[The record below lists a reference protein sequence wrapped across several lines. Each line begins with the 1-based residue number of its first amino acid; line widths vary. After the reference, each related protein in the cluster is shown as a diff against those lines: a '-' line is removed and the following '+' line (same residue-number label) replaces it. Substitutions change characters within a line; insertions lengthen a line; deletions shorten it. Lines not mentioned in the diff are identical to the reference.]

1 MPTSSSKTGMQGKL
15 LTVMTLLIFA
25 LLIAS
30 IGLSTFLETQK
41 LTTEMHRDIAH
52 LKSNL
57 SKKGQLLTNLA
68 ADSINVASTNI
79 DKISL
84 RAKLNAFVAS
94 DEDLKYIILM
104 DKERLA
110 FVHTLQPSLQNKTLN
125 DRLSQHLA
133 MARKPGD
140 FEHNNQGNN
149 YLEFL
154 TPLGA
159 GKTTWGVLRLGFS
172 LTSIDVI
179 AAHKNSLIKQSIF
192 EAVLQL
198 ILLAIIFMTVAWYS
212 SRKIS
217 LAVITPLR
225 ELTYRV
231 NDMTSGNYLA
241 HQETINPN
249 NREIAELNN
258 ALRRLSR
265 RLDSTYNEFKTYNH
279 SLEQQVEEQSAE
291 LAVSKNQADKY
302 NTSKSEFL
310 THMGH
315 EVRTPMNAVIGLTHL
330 LKQTPLTH
338 RQQDYTRKIIT
349 SGETLLTVISDMLD
363 FSKIDSGMLTLEK
376 QSFDLDEVLTNVI
389 QAVVPRAHEK
399 GLELMVDVK
408 PEVPGVLIGDAARLQ
423 QIFTNLLNNA
433 IQHTE
438 CGDITLSVDVPENPR
453 NQQILLNCKIVDSG
467 IGMTD
472 EQKNSLFDAFASPD
486 LPITRS
492 YNNSG
497 LGLTICKKLIEMM
510 DGQIWANSIYGIGS
524 EFIFLARFG
533 LPAHNYQKK
542 QLKFPKNA
550 CSILLVDNH
559 TRSSAIMTDMLSQL
573 GLKVTCVESTQH
585 AFDDISHA
593 SNTGQPYQLVIM
605 KADMPQISGTEAAN
619 HIKTQ
624 LHLNK
629 APQIILISKATE
641 VSEHTSLLNNSI
653 DNLLVAPITA
663 SQLRSAITTL
673 LTSPFNTPRPSHQN
687 IERESHML
695 AGKHILVTEDNDINQ
710 QVIGELLASIGV
722 QVSFANN
729 GQEALDLL
737 LDTTPIEV
745 DGILMDLQ
753 MPKMDGYEATQR
765 LRSDPRYQ
773 ELPIIGLTAHASTAE
788 HQRCLDKGMQEHLS
802 KPIDP
807 DLLFSTLSRFIL
819 PKTKQSQ
826 TGYQLAT
833 QENSNARFIDDLQQI
848 ASNSSFYIKIAK
860 QFIEQHSDADNRIR
874 QQLVQQ
880 QHENAQ
886 RLVTSL
892 RHAASAINITSLEQ
906 SACALEDSIK
916 QHQPDEQ
923 VAKRLDRFSKTLQ
936 ASLERLAHTI
946 AQLKVQESKRSL
958 EEKQT
963 PAPLNKATPA
973 KILVVDDDTT
983 NLEVLKEQLLLI
995 GYESELTNNGAEA
1008 WEKWQANTYHLV
1020 LTDISMPTMD
1030 GYELTRRIRAS
1041 EPANNQ
1047 VPIIAFTASSSKSD
1061 MNRCLEIGM
1070 NDFLIKPMALDD
1082 LQQALNKWLPLE
1094 LSTAAHSRVATESAP
1109 QNIPSPNDS
1118 SNLPVDIS
1126 TLIQLVGN
1134 NPVTH
1139 RSLLNSFTKSAT
1151 QTLEELNNAAKISA
1165 TDTVSKQSHKLK
1177 SAARN
1182 MGAVNLASVCQAL
1195 ERACIAGQH
1204 DKISALLENLNR
1216 QFKEVREFIAH
1227 YLKTT

>member
-1 MPTSSSKTGMQGKL
+1 MPTLTSKKGLQGKL
-15 LTVMTLLIFA
+15 LTVMALLIFA

-30 IGLSTFLETQK
+30 ISLSTFRETQK
-41 LTTEMHRDIAH
+41 LTTEMHRDIDH

-68 ADSINVASTNI
+68 ADLINVTSTNI

-84 RAKLNAFVAS
+84 QAKLNAFIAS
-94 DEDLKYIILM
+94 DDDLKYIILM
-104 DKERLA
+104 DTERLA
-110 FVHTLQPSLQNKTLN
+110 FVHTLQPSLQNKILT
-125 DRLSQHLA
+125 DRLSQNLA
-133 MARKPGD
+133 MARKAGD
-140 FEHNNQGNN
+140 FEHNSQGNN

-159 GKTTWGVLRLGFS
+159 GKTTWGILRLGFS
-172 LTSIDVI
+172 LTAIDAV
-179 AAHKNSLIKQSIF
+179 AAHKNSLIKQSIL

-198 ILLAIIFMTVAWYS
+198 ILLAILFISVAWYS

-217 LAVITPLR
+217 LAVINPLR

-241 HQETINPN
+241 KQESFNPN
-249 NREIAELNN
+249 NKEIAALNN
-258 ALRRLSR
+258 ALQRLSR
-265 RLDSTYNEFKTYNH
+265 RFDSTHSELRTYSD
-279 SLEQQVEEQSAE
+279 SLEQQIEEGSAE
-291 LAVSKNQADKY
+291 LVFSKNQAEKI

-310 THMGH
+310 TNMSH

-338 RQQDYTRKIIT
+338 RQQDYTRKIIA

-376 QSFDLDEVLTNVI
+376 QSFDLDEVLTKVI
-389 QAVVPRAHEK
+389 QTVVHRAHEK
-399 GLELMVDVK
+399 GLELMVEVK
-408 PEVPGVLIGDAARLQ
+408 PEVPSVLIGDAIRLQ
-423 QIFTNLLNNA
+423 QIFVNLLNNA
-433 IQHTE
+433 IQYTE
-438 CGDITLSVDVPENPR
+438 CGDITLSVGVSENPR
-453 NQQILLNCKIVDSG
+453 SQQILLHCKVVDSG

-472 EQKNSLFDAFASPD
+472 EQKKSLFDAFNSPD
-486 LPITRS
+486 LPVIRS

-497 LGLTICKKLIEMM
+497 LGLAICKSLVEIMGGE
-510 DGQIWANSIYGIGS
+510 IWANSTYGIGS

-559 TRSSAIMTDMLSQL
+559 TRSSNIMTDMLSQL
-573 GLKVTCVESTQH
+573 GLKVTCVASAQH
-585 AFDDISHA
+585 AFDDIRHA
-593 SNTGQPYQLVIM
+593 NNTGQPYQLVIM
-605 KADMPQISGTEAAN
+605 RADMPQISGTEAAN
-619 HIKTQ
+619 RIKTQ

-629 APQIILISKATE
+629 APQIILVSKATE
-641 VSEHTSLLNNSI
+641 ISEYTSQLGTSI
-653 DNLLVAPITA
+653 DTLLVAPITA
-663 SQLRSAITTL
+663 SELRSAITTL
-673 LTSPFNTPRPSHQN
+673 LTSPFDTARPSGSN
-687 IERESHML
+687 IDKESLIL

-710 QVIGELLASIGV
+710 QVIGELLASIGI

-737 LDTTPIEV
+737 LDTAPIEI

-773 ELPIIGLTAHASTAE
+773 ELPIIGLTAHASAVE
-788 HQRCLDKGMQEHLS
+788 HQRCLDIGMQEHLS

-807 DLLFSTLSRFIL
+807 DLLFSTLSRFISPQTKKSL
-819 PKTKQSQ
+819 PAD
-826 TGYQLAT
+826 QLAIQGNT
-833 QENSNARFIDDLQQI
+833 NASFINDLQQI
-848 ASNSSFYIKIAK
+848 ASNSSFYIKIAE
-860 QFIEQHSDADNRIR
+860 QFIEQHSDADSRIR
-874 QQLVQQ
+874 QQLVRQ

-886 RLVTSL
+886 RIVSSL
-892 RHAASAINITSLEQ
+892 HHAASAINITSLEQ

-916 QHQPDEQ
+916 RHQPDEQ
-923 VAKRLDRFSKTLQ
+923 IATRLDRFSKTLQ
-936 ASLERLAHTI
+936 ASLEDLADTI
-946 AQLKVQESKRSL
+946 AQLKAQESKRTV

-963 PAPLNKATPA
+963 PAPANKAQSA
-973 KILVVDDDTT
+973 KILVVDDNTT

-995 GYESELTNNGAEA
+995 GYQSELTNNGAEA
-1008 WEKWQANTYHLV
+1008 WEKWQSSIYHLV

-1041 EPANNQ
+1041 EPANSQ
-1047 VPIIAFTASSSKSD
+1047 TPIIAFTSSSSKSD
-1061 MNRCLEIGM
+1061 INRCLEIGM

-1082 LQQALNKWLPLE
+1082 LQQSLEKWLPLK
-1094 LSTAAHSRVATESAP
+1094 LSTSAHSHVATKSEP
-1109 QNIPSPNDS
+1109 QNISGSNNS
-1118 SNLPVDIS
+1118 SDLPVDIVM
-1126 TLIQLVGN
+1126 LIQLVGN
-1134 NPVTH
+1134 NTDTH
-1139 RSLLNSFTKSAT
+1139 RTLLNSFTKSAAH
-1151 QTLEELNNAAKISA
+1151 TLEELNKAIDVSA
-1165 TDTVSKQSHKLK
+1165 TDTISKQSHKLK

-1182 MGAVNLASVCQAL
+1182 MGAIKLASICQAL

-1204 DKISALLENLNR
+1204 DKVRVLLESLNH
-1216 QFKEVREFIAH
+1216 QFKEVQAFIAD